1 MNMHNQSISWRLHRD
16 LKHMIDSG
24 IAGQKLPS
32 EPELS
37 QQLGVSRAT
46 LREAM
51 RTFEIQG
58 KIRRRQ
64 GSGTFITSTPQVI
77 ESGLEVLES
86 IQTIANRIGLEV
98 KLGKWKAE
106 LRSPTI
112 EEYKVLGI
120 EPGGA
125 VTDISRVIIAE
136 DRPAAFLRDVLPA
149 AILLPEDIEQ
159 DFRGSIL
166 DLLLER
172 GAPQLSIART
182 DINAINAS
190 ADIARALGIQRG
202 DALLY
207 FCADLYNPDRQIVD
221 QSRSYFLPGYFNFHV
236 VRRIGQN
243 L

>member
-1 MNMHNQSISWRLHRD
+1 MHNQSISWRLHKD
-16 LKHMIDSG
+16 LEHLIDTG
-24 IAGQKLPS
+24 VAGQKLPS

-58 KIRRRQ
+58 RVRRRQ
-64 GSGTFITSTPQVI
+64 GSGTFITSAPQVI

-112 EEYKVLGI
+112 DEYERLGI
-120 EPGGA
+120 EAGGI

-136 DRPAAFLRDVLPA
+136 DRPAAFLKDVLPA
-149 AILLPEDIEQ
+149 GVLLPEDFEHN
-159 DFRGSIL
+159 FHGSVL

-172 GAPQLSIART
+172 GTPQLSVACT
-182 DINAINAS
+182 DINAVNAS
-190 ADIARALGIQRG
+190 ANIARSLGIQRG

-207 FCADLYNPDRQIVD
+207 FCADLYDPFGQVVD

-236 VRRIGQN
+236 VRRIQIEI
-243 L
+243 

>member
-1 MNMHNQSISWRLHRD
+1 MHNQSISWKLHRD
-16 LKHMIDSG
+16 LEHLIDSG
-24 IAGQKLPS
+24 VAGQKLPS

-58 KIRRRQ
+58 RIRRRQ

-106 LRSPTI
+106 CRPPTV
-112 EEYKVLGI
+112 EEYEKLEI
-120 EPGGA
+120 EPGGV
-125 VTDISRVIIAE
+125 VTDVSRVIIAE
-136 DRPAAFLRDVLPA
+136 DRPAAFLRDVLPTST
-149 AILLPEDIEQ
+149 LLPEDVEHN
-159 DFRGSIL
+159 FHGSVL

-172 GAPQLSIART
+172 GTPQLSKART
-182 DINAINAS
+182 DINAVNAS

-202 DALLY
+202 DSLLY
-207 FCADLYNPDRQIVD
+207 FCADLYEPSGKIVD

-236 VRRIGQN
+236 VRRIGHD
-243 L
+243 LK

>member
-1 MNMHNQSISWRLHRD
+1 MHNQSISWRLHRD
-16 LKHMIDSG
+16 LEHLIATG
-24 IAGQKLPS
+24 VAGQKLPS

-58 KIRRRQ
+58 RIRRRQ

-86 IQTIANRIGLEV
+86 IQTIANRIGLGV

-106 LRSPTI
+106 LRPPTI
-112 EEYKVLGI
+112 EEYEKLGI

-125 VTDISRVIIAE
+125 VTDVSRVIIAE
-136 DRPAAFLRDVLPA
+136 DRPAAFLRDVLPTS
-149 AILLPEDIEQ
+149 ILLPVDIDQ
-159 DFRGSIL
+159 SFRGSIL

-172 GAPQLSIART
+172 ASPQLSIART
-182 DINAINAS
+182 DINAVNSS

-207 FCADLYNPDRQIVD
+207 FCADLYNPSGHIVS

-236 VRRIGQN
+236 VRRIGHDIV
-243 L
+243 

>member
-1 MNMHNQSISWRLHRD
+1 MHNQSISWRLHRD
-16 LKHMIDSG
+16 LKHLIDSG
-24 IAGQKLPS
+24 VAGQKLPS

-86 IQTIANRIGLEV
+86 IQSIANRIGLKV

-112 EEYKVLGI
+112 EEYEVMGI
-120 EPGGA
+120 EPGGV
-125 VTDISRVIIAE
+125 VTDVSRVIIAE

-149 AILLPEDIEQ
+149 AILLPEDIKQ

-172 GAPQLSIART
+172 GAPQLSVART

-190 ADIARALGIQRG
+190 ADIARSLGIQRG

-207 FCADLYNPDRQIVD
+207 FCANLYNPDRLIVD
-221 QSRSYFLPGYFNFHV
+221 QSRSYFLPGYFHFHV

>member
-1 MNMHNQSISWRLHRD
+1 MHNQSISWRLHRD
-16 LKHMIDSG
+16 LKHLIDSG
-24 IAGQKLPS
+24 VAGQKLPS

-86 IQTIANRIGLEV
+86 IQSIANRIGLKV

-112 EEYKVLGI
+112 EEYEVMGI
-120 EPGGA
+120 EPGGV
-125 VTDISRVIIAE
+125 VTDVSRVIIAE

-149 AILLPEDIEQ
+149 AILLPEDIKQ

-172 GAPQLSIART
+172 GTPQLSVART

-190 ADIARALGIQRG
+190 ADIARSLGIQRG

-207 FCADLYNPDRQIVD
+207 FCANLYNPDRLIVD
-221 QSRSYFLPGYFNFHV
+221 QSRSYFLPGYFHFHV